1 MNVILVGMNHKTAPL
16 EIRERLSFSCGDGV
30 RPLEEILSAPAVK
43 EALYL
48 STCNRVE
55 VLARAEDMEEAIARV
70 KAFILRH
77 GNLDAAELEKCLYV
91 YCGSDAV
98 RHLFRVTS
106 SLDSM
111 VMGEPQILG
120 QMKEAYRDCVEQKA
134 SGIIL
139 NKLLHHAF
147 RAAKRVRT
155 ETAIANNAVS
165 VSFAAVEMAKKVLG
179 SLDGR
184 TVLLVGAGEM
194 SELAARHLINN
205 GAGKIIVANRTY
217 ARAVQVAEEFQG
229 IPVGLDLLE
238 EKLQEADIVI
248 SSTGAAGYMITPAM
262 IQAALRRRKNRL
274 LFLIDIAV
282 PRDVDPEVGR
292 IDNVYLFNIDDLQGV
307 VDENLRNRLRE
318 AEKAEGIIGDEVLKF
333 AEWYNTLE
341 VVPTIVSLR
350 EKVESIMRAEMEK
363 SGSWLKSLGEEDRK
377 NIEILTTQ
385 IINKIL
391 HDPVTGLKEESQ
403 SNGAMPYV
411 AAIRKLFRLGPEEPR
426 AGRDRTKGERAI
438 GRVLKVG
445 TRGSQLALK
454 QTGIVMEELRKRV
467 SGLTLDV
474 HIIKTTGDRMQDVS
488 LAQIGGK
495 GAFVK
500 ELEEALLERRIDLA
514 IHSMK
519 DVPALLPEG
528 LVIAAMLEREDP
540 RDVLISKGNF
550 KLERIPPRARI
561 GTGSLRRGSQ
571 LKNIYMDVEIVPIR
585 GNLDTRIKKIEREN
599 LDGIIVAAAGLKRMG
614 WQDRVSQYIPAE
626 IMTPAV
632 GQGALGV
639 EVRKDDDVKEIV
651 SVLNHETTFIEVSA
665 ERAFL
670 AVFGAGCQVPVAAYG
685 KIEKDSITVTG
696 LVASLDG
703 RMLIKDRVRGPVAE
717 AEKMGRILG
726 ERILAAGGRQI
737 IDEVYRR
744 LSSATGLSRQSTDQ
758 DQKDGKCRLPAASN
772 LYLSLKW

>member
-16 EIRERLSFSCGDGV
+16 EIRERLSFACGDGV
-30 RPLEEILSAPAVK
+30 RPLEEILSAPAVR

-77 GNLDAAELEKCLYV
+77 GNLGAAELEKCLYV

-179 SLDGR
+179 NLDGR

-194 SELAARHLINN
+194 SELAARHLMAN

-318 AEKAEGIIGDEVLKF
+318 AEKAEVIIGGGGPEIRR
-333 AEWYNTLE
+333 
-341 VVPTIVSLR
+341 VVQHPR
-350 EKVESIMRAEMEK
+350 GGPHHR
-363 SGSWLKSLGEEDRK
+363 
-377 NIEILTTQ
+377 
-385 IINKIL
+385 
-391 HDPVTGLKEESQ
+391 
-403 SNGAMPYV
+403 V
-411 AAIRKLFRLGPEEPR
+411 AAGKGGVHHEGRDGKIGLVAEEPRRGGPEEHRDPDLADHQQDPPR
-426 AGRDRTKGERAI
+426 PRHGAQGGEPVERGHALRGGHPQALPARDGGA
-438 GRVLKVG
+438 
-445 TRGSQLALK
+445 
-454 QTGIVMEELRKRV
+454 VMPGDRKR
-467 SGLTLDV
+467 
-474 HIIKTTGDRMQDVS
+474 
-488 LAQIGGK
+488 
-495 GAFVK
+495 F
-500 ELEEALLERRIDLA
+500 
-514 IHSMK
+514 
-519 DVPALLPEG
+519 
-528 LVIAAMLEREDP
+528 
-540 RDVLISKGNF
+540 F
-550 KLERIPPRARI
+550 
-561 GTGSLRRGSQ
+561 
-571 LKNIYMDVEIVPIR
+571 
-585 GNLDTRIKKIEREN
+585 
-599 LDGIIVAAAGLKRMG
+599 
-614 WQDRVSQYIPAE
+614 
-626 IMTPAV
+626 
-632 GQGALGV
+632 
-639 EVRKDDDVKEIV
+639 
-651 SVLNHETTFIEVSA
+651 
-665 ERAFL
+665 
-670 AVFGAGCQVPVAAYG
+670 
-685 KIEKDSITVTG
+685 
-696 LVASLDG
+696 
-703 RMLIKDRVRGPVAE
+703 
-717 AEKMGRILG
+717 
-726 ERILAAGGRQI
+726 
-737 IDEVYRR
+737 
-744 LSSATGLSRQSTDQ
+744 
-758 DQKDGKCRLPAASN
+758 
-772 LYLSLKW
+772 